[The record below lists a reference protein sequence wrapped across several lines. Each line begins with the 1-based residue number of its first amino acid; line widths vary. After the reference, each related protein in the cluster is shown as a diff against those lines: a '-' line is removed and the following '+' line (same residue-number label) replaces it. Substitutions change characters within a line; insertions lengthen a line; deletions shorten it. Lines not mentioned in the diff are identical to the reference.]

1 MRSEV
6 TYFPIVTQL
15 LPCASNKLLEVSFMG
30 AQNVL
35 ALTAKR
41 TEFLECIR
49 LLEAKP
55 VSSRSIED
63 DRLMERLRLKLEWLN
78 KSIELEQQQ
87 SEPITESAVRKTGR
101 SNAA

>member
-1 MRSEV
+1 
-6 TYFPIVTQL
+6 
-15 LPCASNKLLEVSFMG
+15 MG

-41 TEFLECIR
+41 TEFLECLR

-55 VSSRSIED
+55 ASNRSIED
-63 DRLMERLRLKLEWLN
+63 DRLMERLHLKVEWLN

-87 SEPITESAVRKTGR
+87 SEPIIESAVRKISR